1 MITIERLNLRGE
13 GVARETF
20 VARALPGELVEGEAE
35 DGRIARPHILTPS
48 PRRVAAP
55 CAHYRNCGG
64 CALQHADD
72 AFVAEWKAGVLHRAL
87 EGQGLEAP
95 FRQAH
100 CSPPG
105 ARRRATLAGRR
116 LKSGALVGFHGRAS
130 DVVTAVPGCLLLSP
144 SLMAALPAL
153 EALVEAGG
161 TRKGEVALAVTAL
174 EGGVDVAA
182 RGGRALDAGLRR
194 DLPRIAS
201 AHALARLTWDGEL
214 LYQPTPPLLRMGRAQ
229 VQVPPGAFLQATAEG
244 EAALVAAVRAALGM
258 SGEGGRPPE
267 GPVADLFAG
276 CGTFALPLAEA
287 VPVHALEGDGAALE
301 ALDTGWRG
309 AEGLKRVT
317 TERRDLFRRPLMPEE
332 LARFA
337 ALVIDPPRAGAAAQM
352 GEIARAAALGKA
364 PGVIAMVSCNP
375 VTFAR
380 DAKVLAG
387 AGYRLDWV
395 QMVDQFRWSAHVE
408 LAARLSRGHIAR
420 N

>member
-13 GVARETF
+13 GVAGDTL
-20 VARALPGELVEGEAE
+20 VARALPGELVEGEAV
-35 DGRIARPHILTPS
+35 DGRIARARILTPS
-48 PRRVAAP
+48 PHRVAAP
-55 CAHYRNCGG
+55 CAHYRACGG

-72 AFVAEWKAGVLHRAL
+72 GFVSEWKESVLRRAL
-87 EGQGLEAP
+87 AGQGVEAP

-100 CSPPG
+100 CSPPS

-116 LKSGALVGFHGRAS
+116 LKSGALVGFHARAS
-130 DVVTAVPGCLLLSP
+130 DVVTSVPGCLLLAP
-144 SLMAALPAL
+144 ALMAALPAL

-161 TRKGEVALAVTAL
+161 TRKGAMALAVTAL
-174 EGGVDVAA
+174 AGGVDVAA

-194 DLPRIAS
+194 DLPRIAA
-201 AHALARLTWDGEL
+201 AHALARLTWEGEL
-214 LYQPTPPLLRMGRAQ
+214 IYQPAPPVLALGRAL
-229 VQVPPGAFLQATAEG
+229 VPLPPGAFLQATQEG
-244 EAALVAAVRAALGM
+244 EAALLAAVRAALGKG
-258 SGEGGRPPE
+258 GEIR

-276 CGTFALPLAEA
+276 CGTFALPLAENA
-287 VPVHALEGDGAALE
+287 EVHAVEGDAAALE
-301 ALDTGWRG
+301 ALDAGWRG
-309 AEGLKRVT
+309 AAGLKRIT
-317 TERRDLFRRPLMPEE
+317 CERRDLFRRPLPPEE

-337 ALVIDPPRAGAAAQM
+337 ALVIDPPRAGAAAQV
-352 GEIARAAALGKA
+352 EQIARAAALGKA

-408 LAARLSRGHIAR
+408 LAARLVRGHIAR